1 MFKKFKSKDAWK
13 KQKYPARVGYYKI
26 GDGDWYEVWNN
37 GDYPPTPWT
46 RAKLFKRKIFKR
58 PTFRT
63 ANRFL
68 LTMFR
73 LPIINQCIKL
83 EDLT

>member
-46 RAKLFKRKIFKR
+46 RVKLFKRKIFKR
-58 PTFRT
+58 PIFRKSS
-63 ANRFL
+63 RL
-68 LTMFR
+68 FR
-73 LPIINQCIKL
+73 MMTRIPIINVWFQS
-83 EDLT
+83 